1 MNTLKEGLAVLTV
14 SAFLCAPAAL
24 AAPPTD
30 GPVSGPME
38 LHALTGGSTSPGLG
52 GLKVIG
58 MDFAVTN
65 LSADAAI
72 KAIIQEP
79 VIIFS
84 DGSRQRLRGLYH
96 GAFAERLMLEPGSTH
111 INFPLVVIDED
122 APAGIATV
130 EFRGHVANVF
140 EPDGSGG
147 GDEEEE
153 TMAAAGTSSGLKH
166 SDWAPNNHALST
178 ATFLV
183 LD

>member
-1 MNTLKEGLAVLTV
+1 MNKLKEGLAVLTV
-14 SAFLCAPAAL
+14 SALMCAPAAL

-38 LHALTGGSTSPGLG
+38 LHVLTGGSTTPGLG

-65 LSADAAI
+65 LSAGAAI

-79 VIIFS
+79 VIVFS

-96 GAFAERLMLEPGSTH
+96 GSFAEKLMLEPGSTH

-140 EPDGSGG
+140 APDGSGG
-147 GDEEEE
+147 DEEAG
-153 TMAAAGTSSGLKH
+153 TLAAAGTSSGLKH